1 MRMNKICAVRAFGKG
16 TALLSQLLL
25 SANVLFVHRS
35 LSMSTCFVMYSCSWV
50 QVVWVYCCRYEAA
63 GEKVGDSL
71 QAAKQKILG

>member
-1 MRMNKICAVRAFGKG
+1 MHMYKICAVCTFGKG

-25 SANVLFVHRS
+25 SANVMFVQRS
-35 LSMSTCFVMYSCSWV
+35 LSMSTCFVMYACSWV
-50 QVVWVYCCRYEAA
+50 QVVWVLCCRYEAA